1 MLGNVP
7 LLVELRPAEAAAA
20 AAARKKYHITIFIII
35 TKYVYLGIR
44 VLHENISIL
53 CLRITI

>member
-20 AAARKKYHITIFIII
+20 AAARKIYHITIFIII
-35 TKYVYLGIR
+35 MYFNRQSLV
-44 VLHENISIL
+44 
-53 CLRITI
+53 